1 MKDAIKQF
9 LLGFFY
15 TFTNDNRGNS
25 ARKTT
30 AFALMICVFFIHWEY
45 INFDN
50 AISALLID
58 LAFVGLLFGIL
69 HADDIRTILGKDKE
83 K

>member
-9 LLGFFY
+9 FLGFLY